1 MGSKNLKAVVVRG
14 SKSIT
19 VAKNEEFIA
28 ACFDSR
34 KTMKAHP
41 VTGAGLPT
49 YGTQI
54 LVNILNQSGALPTYN
69 WVESEYDKA
78 DDISGES
85 LTAKYLVR
93 NRGCFGCSIGCGRVT
108 KIPNAKYTNFGEG
121 PEYEAGWSFGADC
134 GVNDLARVCEANF
147 LCNELGMDPIT
158 MGATLACAM
167 ELYKKGSITDKE
179 TGMPLEDLYT
189 LMIILSDN
197 TATNLLI
204 KRLGMES
211 INKTMQSLGLRQT
224 KINRLLFDAEQSAK
238 GIENTISTGEIA
250 LLLDKM
256 YRGELISPKAS
267 EEMLTILKK
276 QRLNG
281 KIPFF
286 VPKNIEIAH
295 KTGEDSG
302 ITHDV
307 AVVYAPRPFIVCF
320 CGNEVNVPEYERVM
334 QEVTATLLT
343 M

>member
-1 MGSKNLKAVVVRG
+1 MEGNILEQIKSVPGKVGFYYKNLITGDTLEFQKDLQLQAASVIKIPILIEVFSRLETG
-14 SKSIT
+14 SLEKSETFTIHD
-19 VAKNEEFIA
+19 K
-28 ACFDSR
+28 D
-34 KTMKAHP
+34 K
-41 VTGAGLPT
+41 LP
-49 YGTQI
+49 
-54 LVNILNQSGALPTYN
+54 SCGALTYMH
-69 WVESEYDKA
+69 E
-78 DDISGES
+78 G
-85 LTAKYLVR
+85 LQ
-93 NRGCFGCSIGCGRVT
+93 VT
-108 KIPNAKYTNFGEG
+108 
-121 PEYEAGWSFGADC
+121 
-134 GVNDLARVCEANF
+134 
-147 LCNELGMDPIT
+147 
-158 MGATLACAM
+158 
-167 ELYKKGSITDKE
+167 
-179 TGMPLEDLYT
+179 LEDLYT

-250 LLLDKM
+250 LLLEKM

-267 EEMLTILKK
+267 AEMLTILKK

-281 KIPFF
+281 KIPFL
-286 VPKNIEIAH
+286 VPKNIAIAH

-307 AVVYAPRPFIVCF
+307 AVVYAQQPFIVCF